1 MIGPKDRD
9 ITELNFSK
17 LLQALKTRDRDLWS
31 LAAGQLGKER
41 WRQMLKEVQ
50 EKNPDL
56 YREIIKVYDALIQG
70 QEEMVNSPRVPVLSR
85 AWELAGKLLKNYSC
99 EKGYLDYEEPRIH
112 TATIHLN
119 IEKVV
124 TGLPRE
130 LMALSNKIAWDYGGE
145 RKWTFGFDNRIF
157 IADLTEDAIE
167 ELRKNQAVARVEIEP
182 MAYICSYEK
191 PPYNPNGVNIDWGV
205 DRVNPENAWNKGIFG
220 QGAKLCVIDTGIKS
234 SHECFWKD
242 GVCVFKGGWNFIANN
257 NKPVDDHDHGTYCS
271 GIIAAQHNGLAGS
284 YKGIAPGIELYAC
297 KVLDAK
303 GSGSFANVAAGID
316 WARTHGMHI
325 ISMSLG
331 GSQGSSVLQQACDAA
346 WYAGLVLCAAAGNS
360 GPEDNTVN
368 YPARYNSCIAIAAT
382 DYDDNVPDFSS
393 RGPEVDMAAPGRRIV
408 GPWAGNTY
416 KDYVVSGSNDRYMCA
431 SGTSAATP
439 HVAAGAALV
448 KSWYPLATNL
458 EIRQWITAH
467 CRDI

>member
-17 LLQALKTRDRDLWS
+17 FIQALKTRDRDLWS
-31 LAAGQLGKER
+31 LVAGQLGKER

-56 YREIIKVYDALIQG
+56 YREIIKVYDALTQG
-70 QEEMVNSPRVPVLSR
+70 QEEIVNSPRMPAITY
-85 AWELAGKLLKNYSC
+85 AWEVAKKLLKNYSC

-182 MAYICSYEK
+182 MAYICSYEI
-191 PPYNPNGVNIDWGV
+191 PPYNPNGVNFDWGV
-205 DRVNPENAWNKGIFG
+205 DRINPENAWEKGIFG

-257 NKPVDDHDHGTYCS
+257 NKPVDDHDHGTFCS
-271 GIIAAQHNGLAGS
+271 RH
-284 YKGIAPGIELYAC
+284 Y
-297 KVLDAK
+297 
-303 GSGSFANVAAGID
+303 
-316 WARTHGMHI
+316 
-325 ISMSLG
+325 
-331 GSQGSSVLQQACDAA
+331 
-346 WYAGLVLCAAAGNS
+346 
-360 GPEDNTVN
+360 
-368 YPARYNSCIAIAAT
+368 
-382 DYDDNVPDFSS
+382 
-393 RGPEVDMAAPGRRIV
+393 RG
-408 GPWAGNTY
+408 T
-416 KDYVVSGSNDRYMCA
+416 
-431 SGTSAATP
+431 T
-439 HVAAGAALV
+439 
-448 KSWYPLATNL
+448 
-458 EIRQWITAH
+458 QWISWEL
-467 CRDI
+467 